1 MQSTKLRAWAIGAMY
16 AALTAGIGAVL
27 SYTEELVRGD
37 AQLLARWGM
46 VILLVIA
53 TVRSYIDRTLAQ
65 VLPGAPRL
73 SEIDPHDAIERM
85 PGVAETMARA
95 LGDVPVARSAPLPAG
110 PNQLAHLEQ
119 VADDLEAL
127 PRNFSVGDP
136 AGIPT
141 PPVAAN
147 PFSQRDT
154 DGRYLVDDA
163 AALARAQEQARSA
176 EEARKKAEEARRLQ
190 QEQAERDR
198 LAREQAEQ
206 EQRRQAEIQ
215 TLEARLA
222 TLREGQ

>member
-53 TVRSYIDRTLAQ
+53 SVRSYIDRTLAQ

-85 PGVAETMARA
+85 PGVAETMRAA

-110 PNQLAHLEQ
+110 PTQLAHLEQ
-119 VADDLEAL
+119 VAEGIEQA
-127 PRNFSVGDP
+127 RNFSVGDP

-176 EEARKKAEEARRLQ
+176 EEARKKAEEARRA
-190 QEQAERDR
+190 EAER
-198 LAREQAEQ
+198 LAQEQAEQ

-215 TLEARLA
+215 ALEARLA
-222 TLREGQ
+222 TLREGQS

>member
-65 VLPGAPRL
+65 VLPGAPKL
-73 SEIDPHDAIERM
+73 SEIDPHDAVERM

-110 PNQLAHLEQ
+110 PNQLAHLETM
-119 VADDLEAL
+119 VDDLPAAT
-127 PRNFSVGDP
+127 RNFSSAQAVSVP
-136 AGIPT
+136 LPS
-141 PPVAAN
+141 AN
-147 PFSQRDT
+147 PHSQRDRE
-154 DGRYLVDDA
+154 GRYLVDDP

-176 EEARKKAEEARRLQ
+176 EEARKKAEEARRA
-190 QEQAERDR
+190 EAER
-198 LAREQAEQ
+198 LAQEQAEQ

-215 TLEARLA
+215 ALEARLA
-222 TLREGQ
+222 SLREGQS

>member
-73 SEIDPHDAIERM
+73 SEIDPHDAVERM

-110 PNQLAHLEQ
+110 PNQLSHLETM
-119 VADDLEAL
+119 VDDLPAAT
-127 PRNFSVGDP
+127 RNFSPAVGVSAP
-136 AGIPT
+136 LPS
-141 PPVAAN
+141 AN
-147 PFSQRDT
+147 PHSQRDSE
-154 DGRYLVDDA
+154 GRYLVDDPVA
-163 AALARAQEQARSA
+163 AAKAQAQ
-176 EEARKKAEEARRLQ
+176 EEARLAA
-190 QEQAERDR
+190 EQAERDR
-198 LAREQAEQ
+198 LAREQAAQ
-206 EQRRQAEIQ
+206 EQRRKAEIEA
-215 TLEARLA
+215 LEARLA
-222 TLREGQ
+222 SLREGQS